1 MTILFIA
8 LLFHSKQRQVIIFI
22 DESVEMRGR
31 IVRVPPQ
38 LIIIR
43 NILLLFLVSKLGDGL
58 CQLLVGFFVSIC
70 KFSDMIIV
78 MLGSTSFFDW
88 VWLAD
93 VDTGLTSVT
102 GSGSGLT
109 SAGCL
114 HTHFVANYFRS
125 VKVYISQVLVPCLD
139 PIIAK
144 LSFQLCHDH
153 NCH

>member
-1 MTILFIA
+1 
-8 LLFHSKQRQVIIFI
+8 
-22 DESVEMRGR
+22 
-31 IVRVPPQ
+31 
-38 LIIIR
+38 
-43 NILLLFLVSKLGDGL
+43 
-58 CQLLVGFFVSIC
+58 
-70 KFSDMIIV
+70 MIIV

-125 VKVYISQVLVPCLD
+125 VKVCLYLTSVGSL
-139 PIIAK
+139 PGSHYSETFFST
-144 LSFQLCHDH
+144 LS
-153 NCH
+153 